1 MAHSQVVELARHP
14 VPLEPIQQ
22 AVLAALALDE
32 SQQLQEL
39 PVLLAQSRDYASA
52 GDAANALTVCVNST
66 QNISTQQTLIL
77 LGGRLLKQ

>member
-1 MAHSQVVELARHP
+1 MTKVHLQVVELARHP

-52 GDAANALTVCVNST
+52 GDATNALAVSAHSIASKVH
-66 QNISTQQTLIL
+66 TLIL
-77 LGGRLLKQ
+77 FSGRLLKQ

>member
-1 MAHSQVVELARHP
+1 MKAFVQVVELARHP

-32 SQQLQEL
+32 GQQLQEL

-52 GDAANALTVCVNST
+52 GDAANALAVNA
-66 QNISTQQTLIL
+66 TLISKSQKIIL
-77 LGGRLLKQ
+77 